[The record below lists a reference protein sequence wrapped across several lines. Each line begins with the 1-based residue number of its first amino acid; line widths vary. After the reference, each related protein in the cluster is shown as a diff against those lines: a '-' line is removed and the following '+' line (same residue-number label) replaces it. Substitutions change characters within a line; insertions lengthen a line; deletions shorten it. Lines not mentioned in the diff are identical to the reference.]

1 MKPEHPDTRSIL
13 AAEYVLGTLQGG
25 ARRRFE
31 HWLKSDPGLRREVGR
46 WAQRLDPLCDT
57 LPEVTPGADVWKGI
71 EARINPSQEP
81 RNARSTSSTASW
93 FASLAFWRW
102 TSFAAGGLASL
113 LFAIIVTGTGTLDST
128 LDQAMVVVMEDS
140 ETRNPSMSVAWATEG
155 RGRPKLRIRV
165 IGHAE
170 MAPGTAWELW
180 ALPEGDQAPR
190 SLGLINTH
198 ETQWVEV
205 PENLRHQLNKA
216 AGMAMSLEP
225 AGGSPTG
232 RPSGPVLASGKCL
245 RI

>member
-1 MKPEHPDTRSIL
+1 MKPQNPDTLSIL
-13 AAEYVLGTLQGG
+13 AAEYVLGTMRGL

-31 HWLKSDPGLRREVGR
+31 YWLRSDPALRREVGR
-46 WAQRLDPLCDT
+46 WEARLDPLAST
-57 LPEVTPGADVWKGI
+57 LPEVQPGAAVWKQI
-71 EARINPSQEP
+71 EARINPSREP
-81 RNARSTSSTASW
+81 AGVEKTSW
-93 FASLAFWRW
+93 FGSLAFWRW
-102 TSFAAGGLASL
+102 TSFASAGLASVL
-113 LFAIIVTGTGTLDST
+113 LAFIVVNTGASDPAGFD
-128 LDQAMVVVMEDS
+128 DAMVVVMEDS
-140 ETRNPSMSVAWATEG
+140 ATRNPSMSVAWTMEG
-155 RGRPKLRIRV
+155 RGKPMLRVRV

-180 ALPEGDQAPR
+180 AMPNGNEPPR

-205 PENLRHQLNKA
+205 PAELRHQLNKA

>member
-1 MKPEHPDTRSIL
+1 MKPQNPDTRSIL
-13 AAEYVLGTLQGG
+13 AAEYVLGTMRGQ

-31 HWLKSDPGLRREVGR
+31 HWLKSDPALRREMGR
-46 WAQRLDPLCDT
+46 WEARLDPLCNT
-57 LPEVTPGADVWKGI
+57 LPEVQPGAAVWKQI
-71 EARINPSQEP
+71 EAQINPSRDP
-81 RNARSTSSTASW
+81 ASAGTTSW
-93 FASLAFWRW
+93 LGSLAFWRW
-102 TSFAAGGLASL
+102 TSFASAGLASVL
-113 LFAIIVTGTGTLDST
+113 LAFIVVNTGRSDPTALDE
-128 LDQAMVVVMEDS
+128 AMVVVMEDS

-155 RGRPKLRIRV
+155 RGKPKLRIRV

-180 ALPEGDQAPR
+180 ALPNGNEPPR

-205 PENLRHQLNKA
+205 PEELRHQLNKA